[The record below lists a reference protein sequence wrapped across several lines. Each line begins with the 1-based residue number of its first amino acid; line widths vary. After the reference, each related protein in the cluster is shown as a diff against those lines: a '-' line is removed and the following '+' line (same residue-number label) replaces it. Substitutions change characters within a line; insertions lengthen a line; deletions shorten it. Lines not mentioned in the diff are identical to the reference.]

1 MALPSYTNTEERDC
15 SAYLEIFTK
24 GTKRGRWR
32 RKSTHSAAATT
43 GVFGRGERRR
53 PPGRVHLAKERG
65 LPTAKGQIGNCT
77 TPEGARG
84 SRAAPGLTPKAE
96 PLVPRGRQAQSWAG
110 GGGVRDLS
118 RIRVPRKL
126 RKDLSRAVPGSARSC
141 HPRRGAEGGVMGG
154 ADRPLQNPSRV
165 RGPSRRVL
173 HPAQARPQHTRGAIL
188 LFRPPPEIWG
198 CAPGRAGCRG
208 GGASHLIRGRELQL
222 IDIEGRHQGDGV
234 EAILQQRLLGALLRE
249 IVPQLHHGSGRP
261 EAASLRSEGRAGV
274 TASRTHPLSRAS
286 ASSPAPRLVSGEGS

>member
-1 MALPSYTNTEERDC
+1 MFSLFGDFHKRNKERTV
-15 SAYLEIFTK
+15 A
-24 GTKRGRWR
+24 
-32 RKSTHSAAATT
+32 
-43 GVFGRGERRR
+43 
-53 PPGRVHLAKERG
+53 AKERASCRSYHRCVCAG
-65 LPTAKGQIGNCT
+65 GEEEAPREGPSGQGEGSPRRKGANRKLHHPGRCEGPPSRSWAHPQSRAPGIPWQAGAELGWQRKGQGPLSDQGPTKIK
-77 TPEGARG
+77 G
-84 SRAAPGLTPKAE
+84 SFP
-96 PLVPRGRQAQSWAG
+96 
-110 GGGVRDLS
+110 D
-118 RIRVPRKL
+118 
-126 RKDLSRAVPGSARSC
+126 RAVLGSARSC
-141 HPRRGAEGGVMGG
+141 HLRRGGEGGVMGG
-154 ADRPLQNPSRV
+154 ADQPLQNPSGIRC
-165 RGPSRRVL
+165 PPRRVL

-234 EAILQQRLLGALLRE
+234 EAILQQLLLGALLRE

>member
-1 MALPSYTNTEERDC
+1 
-15 SAYLEIFTK
+15 
-24 GTKRGRWR
+24 
-32 RKSTHSAAATT
+32 
-43 GVFGRGERRR
+43 
-53 PPGRVHLAKERG
+53 
-65 LPTAKGQIGNCT
+65 
-77 TPEGARG
+77 
-84 SRAAPGLTPKAE
+84 
-96 PLVPRGRQAQSWAG
+96 
-110 GGGVRDLS
+110 
-118 RIRVPRKL
+118 
-126 RKDLSRAVPGSARSC
+126 
-141 HPRRGAEGGVMGG
+141 MGG

-188 LFRPPPEIWG
+188 LFRRG
-198 CAPGRAGCRG
+198 GGPGG

>member
-1 MALPSYTNTEERDC
+1 MFSLFGDFHKRNKERKVAAKEHAFCRSYHRCVWAGGEEEAPREGPSGQGEGSPHR
-15 SAYLEIFTK
+15 K
-24 GTKRGRWR
+24 GANRKLHHPGRREGQPSRSWAHPQSRAPGTPWQAGAELGWR
-32 RKSTHSAAATT
+32 RRGQGPLSDQGPTKIKKGSFPRSSWVSTKLSSKA
-43 GVFGRGERRR
+43 GRGGWGDGGRR
-53 PPGRVHLAKERG
+53 PPAPESLAGTWSLE
-65 LPTAKGQIGNCT
+65 
-77 TPEGARG
+77 
-84 SRAAPGLTPKAE
+84 
-96 PLVPRGRQAQSWAG
+96 
-110 GGGVRDLS
+110 
-118 RIRVPRKL
+118 
-126 RKDLSRAVPGSARSC
+126 
-141 HPRRGAEGGVMGG
+141 
-154 ADRPLQNPSRV
+154 
-165 RGPSRRVL
+165 
-173 HPAQARPQHTRGAIL
+173 ARPPPRPSPSPAHTRGAIL